1 MMAAAIG
8 CRTCANLLGF
18 SVGTV
23 HDTSGTVTGAHN
35 GQSMFALDAAA
46 SEVLSNKSDTTIFIP
61 PELVQTICVSV
72 GFNMGDAMAT
82 PMNNAN
88 HTSTKRAKD
97 LCVAA
102 FVMWRIIAQANSLF
116 SQVP

>member
-1 MMAAAIG
+1 MFVAAWALSE
-8 CRTCANLLGF
+8 AL
-18 SVGTV
+18 SEA
-23 HDTSGTVTGAHN
+23 SA
-35 GQSMFALDAAA
+35 FAP
-46 SEVLSNKSDTTIFIP
+46 ETTIFIP
-61 PELVQTICVSV
+61 PEVVQTICVSV

-82 PMNNAN
+82 PKNNAN

>member
-23 HDTSGTVTGAHN
+23 HDISGTATGAHN

-72 GFNMGDAMAT
+72 GFKMGDAMAT

-88 HTSTKRAKD
+88 HTNTSRAND

-102 FVMWRIIAQANSLF
+102 LNMWRIIAEANPLF
-116 SQVP
+116 SQAP

>member
-1 MMAAAIG
+1 MSAAAIG
-8 CRTCANLLGF
+8 CRECANGLAW
-18 SVGTV
+18 SKATERDCNGTN
-23 HDTSGTVTGAHN
+23 TGAHN
-35 GQSMFALDAAA
+35 GQSMLVAAWALSD
-46 SEVLSNKSDTTIFIP
+46 ELSSAPNTTIFIP
-61 PELVQTICVSV
+61 PELVQTNCVSV